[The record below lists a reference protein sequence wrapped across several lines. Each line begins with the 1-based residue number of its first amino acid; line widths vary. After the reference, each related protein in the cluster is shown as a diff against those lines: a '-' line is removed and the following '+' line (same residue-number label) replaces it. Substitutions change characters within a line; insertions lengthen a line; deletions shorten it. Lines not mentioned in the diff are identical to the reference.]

1 MKSNSRSLEQFIRNN
16 RETFDTAEPNPLIW
30 SSIEKVLDRASNSDR
45 LEQFILL
52 NRPFF
57 DAAAVPDFTW
67 NNIGQVLSETPSS
80 PTDPLET
87 FIRAHRSD
95 FDSETPDLRV
105 WAAIEQAVPA
115 QSATIVRVH
124 WHRTLLRAAA
134 SVALLVAGIS
144 IGIWYA
150 NGDVASQTGMAMS
163 DVSTEYAELEQY
175 YQRDITA
182 KKEKLATL
190 VSYRDQDLDDD
201 LLQMDNVM
209 SELRA
214 ELANV
219 PPGNRE
225 QVVRAMIENYKAKSA
240 ILERVLEHLEQKQ
253 PATTNSGN
261 HEVEKI

>member
-1 MKSNSRSLEQFIRNN
+1 MKSNSSNLEQFIRNH
-16 RETFDTAEPNPLIW
+16 REAFDVAEPDSLIW
-30 SSIEKVLDRASNSDR
+30 SGIEKVLDRAPNTDQ
-45 LEQFILL
+45 LEHYILV

-57 DAAAVPDFTW
+57 DVAPVPDNAW
-67 NNIGQVLSETPSS
+67 KNIGQVLAGTPSS
-80 PTDPLET
+80 PNDPLEA
-87 FIRAHRSD
+87 FIREHRTD
-95 FDSETPDLRV
+95 FDAHTPDLRV

-115 QSATIVRVH
+115 QSATIIRVA

-134 SVALLVAGIS
+134 SVALLAAGIS

-150 NGDVASQTGMAMS
+150 KGDVSNQAGMAMS

-190 VSYRDQDLDDD
+190 VSYRDEDLDDD